1 VAGIRRADLQFS
13 LSYDTNIKTAKE
25 IVMQVMQSHSK
36 VLETPNPSVSVRDL
50 SDTAIHLSIKPWS
63 KNADFGDMCSDI
75 LENCK
80 EAFDT
85 AGIVIQPY
93 VRESSGE

>member
-1 VAGIRRADLQFS
+1 VL
-13 LSYDTNIKTAKE
+13 
-25 IVMQVMQSHSK
+25 QVMQAHPK
-36 VLETPNPSVSVRDL
+36 VLKTPAPTVSVRDL
-50 SDTAIHLSIKPWS
+50 SDSAIHLSIKPWS

-93 VRESSGE
+93 VREASKE